1 MQQDAH
7 RVSTP
12 VEVDVSISW
21 KSPLWCTISSAYE
34 TNIISLTPMMLQ
46 YTLTRKTSD
55 LSWCVYPTDH
65 GRLDNASYTTSV
77 TSSVFDY
84 QYVNMAGICVQWLL
98 IIADM
103 KCDTSLLDHELC
115 WSDTERSQ
123 VSFISRRR
131 IYSGTHD
138 PANVESPS
146 QTNVQIAKWWTGA
159 RSPWSGKC
167 FLDSD
172 KAKF

>member
-1 MQQDAH
+1 MK
-7 RVSTP
+7 
-12 VEVDVSISW
+12 IS
-21 KSPLWCTISSAYE
+21 LWRTISSAYE
-34 TNIISLTPMMLQ
+34 TNIISRTLTMPQ

-77 TSSVFDY
+77 TSSVLDY
-84 QYVNMAGICVQWLL
+84 QYVNPAGICVQWLL

-103 KCDTSLLDHELC
+103 KCVTSLPDHELC

-123 VSFISRRR
+123 IPFISRRR
-131 IYSGTHD
+131 ICSGTHD
-138 PANVESPS
+138 PVNIESPS
-146 QTNVQIAKWWTGA
+146 QTNVQIAKWRTGA

-172 KAKF
+172 KTKF